1 MGRPKGS
8 VNRKD
13 RGEVEFPESEEK
25 RLEARRR
32 IMDELRSV
40 DREVLDGMSKTNRMR
55 LTHVDGESLTLR
67 QKQAAGAEY
76 LAAVVGH
83 PEYRLRLLEEAIK
96 DPVSVLKIASSER
109 PKEIH
114 LEAEIQHSVVVVPS
128 QMSALEW
135 NEQVKT
141 IEGEAI
147 KEDW

>member
-1 MGRPKGS
+1 MGRPKMS
-8 VNRKD
+8 LNRKD
-13 RGEVEFPESEEK
+13 RGEVVTPEERQEK
-25 RLEARRR
+25 VES
-32 IMDELRSV
+32 LRAV
-40 DREVLDGMSKTNRMR
+40 DREVLDSMSKTNRMR
-55 LTHVDGESLTLR
+55 LTHVDAESLTLR

-114 LEAEIQHSVVVVPS
+114 LEADIQHSVVVVPA

-135 NEQVKT
+135 DTQVKT
-141 IEGEAI
+141 IEGEAL